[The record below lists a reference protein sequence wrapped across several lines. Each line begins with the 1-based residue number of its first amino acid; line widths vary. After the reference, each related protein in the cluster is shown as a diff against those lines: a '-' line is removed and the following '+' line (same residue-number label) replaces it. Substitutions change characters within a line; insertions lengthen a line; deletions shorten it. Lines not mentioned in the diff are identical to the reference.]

1 MFTDAYEI
9 GIHSK
14 DIRRTTDVLQND
26 RSEPLEYDYYKQD
39 DGFYL
44 FSFPEIDENEFKSI
58 VLLLKNNGINA
69 IGADTELE
77 KAYEL
82 SENKIMRLIK
92 ENQERP
98 NPMESADDII
108 AKLEEILETW
118 ETKEYESDEK
128 RWNEYYLDIEDLVT
142 DYKENQSIDRPDTD
156 IQTEQKLRKLIT
168 KIIQE

>member
-9 GIHSK
+9 AVRPN

-44 FSFPEIDENEFKSI
+44 FSFPGIDESEFKSI

-92 ENQERP
+92 EDQEQP
-98 NPMESADDII
+98 NRMESADDII
-108 AKLEEILETW
+108 AKLEEVLETW
-118 ETKEYESDEK
+118 ETKEYESDEV
-128 RWNEYYLDIEDLVT
+128 RWNEYYLDIEELVE
-142 DYKENQSIDRPDTD
+142 DYKENQSMDRPDTD
-156 IQTEQKLRKLIT
+156 IQTEQKLRNLIK

>member
-9 GIHSK
+9 AVRPN

-44 FSFPEIDENEFKSI
+44 FSFPGIDESEFKSI

-108 AKLEEILETW
+108 AKLEDILEEW
-118 ETKEYESDEK
+118 EEKEYESDEA
-128 RWNEYYLDIEDLVT
+128 RWNEYYLDIEELVE